1 MGYILLPIEGVD
13 SREENGCKCVSS
25 VTLYSAMN
33 CWLIECT
40 ILSFKGNWNQKIYMP
55 VKSSEL
61 GRWLHNQ
68 RLNKTRGKLVEA
80 REEKLNLVG
89 RWYFTKK
96 ELHHMFFDDDFNN
109 TICKLEAYKREL
121 IRLVSH

>member
-1 MGYILLPIEGVD
+1 
-13 SREENGCKCVSS
+13 
-25 VTLYSAMN
+25 
-33 CWLIECT
+33 
-40 ILSFKGNWNQKIYMP
+40 MP

-89 RWYFTKK
+89 RWYFTKN
-96 ELHHMFFDDDFNN
+96 ELHHMIFDNDFNN
-109 TICKLEAYKREL
+109 AVCKLEAYKREL
-121 IRLVSH
+121 IRLVSR